1 MPTCTFSFSLTFIS
15 VIKDSFLNYTRKT
28 DEIETTFSDKDKA
41 CHSNQNEVD
50 LERKDHETQQVN
62 VISSTPCSTKQNKI
76 NAITED
82 AVEILKKFESWK
94 PQGASGSETAV
105 CIDATY
111 MYVNG
116 VAVSPIVKY
125 HRGENESNNVETFE
139 IEDILGSNIIRNE
152 KTYDVIV
159 GVEAGKDNY
168 SKADLEDKLDRET
181 IGKSYSNADIADV
194 LDSKTTA
201 EIATNQTLEETIE
214 ISSIQALEETTE
226 ISTDQTVDEPTKMF
240 IDQAL
245 EETIEI
251 STDQT
256 LEEISKDTITLLS
269 DPEMPVNSA
278 LSLNL
283 EYSSTD
289 IVSVLDESEKTDTTK
304 SCPENTDKETPQ
316 NITTLLSEPELSV
329 NGTLTLNLDCE
340 SAADKNSVI
349 DKIETEEVSER
360 YKENTE
366 VDTRSIED
374 QTFGYIVGETT
385 ISTFSECDTALG
397 RPEAFSVTCMNYLP
411 KVKSYMAHSISSP
424 DLTRSDVFL
433 SDITSNSCGSLHNIS
448 EDKLTIRRLSES
460 DIELDSATSLVINRK
475 VSNTSLEIECDDTSE
490 DIVPA
495 FKGESAKERLSES
508 EVGRESA
515 TSLDIERNV
524 RLQTK
529 VSNNSQKLVRDDS
542 LDDGDVEFMNVSLE
556 RGLSESDT
564 EKECVASLGGFRMN
578 TIKKDLL
585 SHTSQ
590 ELVCTDRL
598 DGGDAWYT
606 NQCLA
611 TRLSESDIEL
621 QCTSSLDG
629 YRMNVSQKD
638 TLSHNSQ
645 ELICSDGLDD
655 HDLEYKNDCV
665 IDIAGE
671 KEIDIHGQKD
681 IGSAETIIW

>member
-62 VISSTPCSTKQNKI
+62 VISSTPCSTKQNRI

-105 CIDATY
+105 CIDAT
-111 MYVNG
+111 YVNG

-152 KTYDVIV
+152 TTYDAIV

-201 EIATNQTLEETIE
+201 EIAINQTLEETIEISSNQTLEETIE

-269 DPEMPVNSA
+269 DQEMPVNSA
-278 LSLNL
+278 HSLNL

-304 SCPENTDKETPQ
+304 SCPENTDEETPQ
-316 NITTLLSEPELSV
+316 DITTLLSEPELSV

-397 RPEAFSVTCMNYLP
+397 RPEAFSVTYMNYLP
-411 KVKSYMAHSISSP
+411 KAKSYMAHSISSP
-424 DLTRSDVFL
+424 DLTRSDAFL

-460 DIELDSATSLVINRK
+460 DIELDSATSLVMNRK

-495 FKGESAKERLSES
+495 FKGESVKERLSES

-515 TSLDIERNV
+515 TSLDIDRNV
-524 RLQTK
+524 SLQTK

-542 LDDGDVEFMNVSLE
+542 LDDGDAEFMNVSLE
-556 RGLSESDT
+556 MGLSESDT

-578 TIKKDLL
+578 TVKTDLL

-598 DGGDAWYT
+598 DAGDAWYT
-606 NQCLA
+606 NECLA
-611 TRLSESDIEL
+611 RRLSESDIEL
-621 QCTSSLDG
+621 QYTTSLDG
-629 YRMNVSQKD
+629 FYRMNESHKD

-655 HDLEYKNDCV
+655 HDLEYNKSCRRT
-665 IDIAGE
+665 A
-671 KEIDIHGQKD
+671 
-681 IGSAETIIW
+681 